1 MHDRERMRS
10 TALRL
15 APVLVAAAVIGPAAL
30 PTSALAVA
38 CTGAGS
44 HPTPAR
50 TASLSRTTLCLL
62 NRQRAQHGLGALRS
76 NPQLA
81 LAAWRHSRDMVVHNF
96 FAHGDVL
103 GRLSRAGYFRGR
115 HSWSVGE
122 NIAWAAGSSATPGAI
137 VSMWMHSPGHRAN
150 ILNGRFQEIGVG
162 LVTGAPM
169 PRVRGAA
176 TYTTE
181 FGG

>member
-1 MHDRERMRS
+1 MRA

-30 PTSALAVA
+30 PAPAAAVAA
-38 CTGAGS
+38 CTGAGTR
-44 HPTPAR
+44 PTPTR
-50 TASLSRTTLCLL
+50 TGSLAGTTLCLL
-62 NRQRAQHGLGALRS
+62 NRQRAQRGLGALRS

-81 LAAWRHSRDMVVHNF
+81 LAARRHSRDMVVHDF

-115 HSWSVGE
+115 HAWSVGE
-122 NIAWAAGSSATPGAI
+122 NIAWGAGSGATPGAI

-150 ILNGRFQEIGVG
+150 ILNGRFHEIGVG
-162 LVTGAPM
+162 LTTGSPV

-176 TYTTE
+176 TYTTD